1 MDRWDLFIIAVA
13 GYVAIMTLVRLMAAR
28 RNLLV
33 NQVRKQIEQ
42 QRSQQQAAA
51 QQNKKKTD
59 QDAA

>member
-1 MDRWDLFIIAVA
+1 MDRWDLFIIAAA
-13 GYVAIMTLVRLMAAR
+13 GYVAVMTLVRLMSAR

-42 QRSQQQAAA
+42 QRAQQQAA
-51 QQNKKKTD
+51 QQNIKKPD